1 MMQHLRAQQG
11 PFTDEECQ
19 AIVQRMWPYLDE
31 VLTERDRDL
40 VAQHL
45 LECALCQSHFVF
57 ARSFLDAVRMAQGP
71 AVDLIAVERRVLTA
85 LAAEGFEVPH
95 SR

>member
-1 MMQHLRAQQG
+1 MMQRQAVQRAFS
-11 PFTDEECQ
+11 PEECQ
-19 AIVQRMWPYLDE
+19 AIVRRMWPYLDD

-45 LECALCQSHFVF
+45 AECAQCQSHFVF

-71 AVDLIAVERRVLTA
+71 VADFPALQGRVLSA
-85 LAAEGFEVPH
+85 LLAEGFEAPVDH
-95 SR
+95 